1 MFKGQCKFRC
11 PSIHSLSQSANFWNP
26 LQSLTWMLRF
36 VVHGT
41 YLVLCFRFFS
51 GYKFSLIL
59 LSTFVYLHSFFFH
72 NVFSPTMNNESTYR
86 KFLCFLL
93 SWFLRPNFF
102 FFSHELFVNRFSFVL
117 FFLLLALWVLCYY
130 YFFLN
135 LCWRATLWK
144 IF

>member
-1 MFKGQCKFRC
+1 MFKGQCRFRR
-11 PSIHSLSQSANFWNP
+11 PSIHSLSQSAYFWNP
-26 LQSLTWMLRF
+26 LQSLTWMLRL

-93 SWFLRPNFF
+93 SWLLRPNFF
-102 FFSHELFVNRFSFVL
+102 FSSHELFVNRFFVRFIFPSFTIVGFVL
-117 FFLLLALWVLCYY
+117 LL
-130 YFFLN
+130 FFLN

>member
-1 MFKGQCKFRC
+1 MQISTSVHPLIEPVCQLLKSTSVTNLNATARGPWYVSGSVF
-11 PSIHSLSQSANFWNP
+11 SL
-26 LQSLTWMLRF
+26 
-36 VVHGT
+36 
-41 YLVLCFRFFS
+41 FS

-93 SWFLRPNFF
+93 SWLLRPNFF
-102 FFSHELFVNRFSFVL
+102 FSSHELFVNRFFVRFIFPSFTIVGFVL
-117 FFLLLALWVLCYY
+117 LL
-130 YFFLN
+130 FFLN